1 MSAASRHAQLELV
14 RRYARMLRSAPA
26 EALRAQHAHR
36 AATEPRA
43 DNRSSSDGVRETRAL
58 RRKELSE

>member
-26 EALRAQHAHR
+26 EALLAQHAR
-36 AATEPRA
+36 RTATEPRA
-43 DNRSSSDGVRETRAL
+43 DNRRSSDDARETRAL
-58 RRKELSE
+58 RRKELT